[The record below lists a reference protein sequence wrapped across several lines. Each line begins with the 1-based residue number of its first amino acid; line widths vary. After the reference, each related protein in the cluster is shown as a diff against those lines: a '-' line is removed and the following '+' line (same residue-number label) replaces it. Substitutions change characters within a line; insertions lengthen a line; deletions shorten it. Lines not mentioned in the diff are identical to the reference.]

1 MPTGRSQYHAME
13 FVLERRFAQGFQ
25 ARFGYTYSRLNNNG
39 AESAQGDNGINGGV
53 QDPSN
58 PLPWG
63 LSADDAPHVFLTGF
77 TWEVPGPTAGMAQKL
92 LAGWHVSGILRYESG
107 RPLHITDILA
117 GVQKRFGVELDRES
131 VVSAMSKRV
140 ARQDR
145 FMRTAPN
152 TFALIPEREDS

>member
-1 MPTGRSQYHAME
+1 MDDTPRDDLLEILEAVSRAQLRAIRRLRLSPKAKARTGTRAE
-13 FVLERRFAQGFQ
+13 G
-25 ARFGYTYSRLNNNG
+25 SRG
-39 AESAQGDNGINGGV
+39 S
-53 QDPSN
+53 
-58 PLPWG
+58 
-63 LSADDAPHVFLTGF
+63 
-77 TWEVPGPTAGMAQKL
+77 GMDM
-92 LAGWHVSGILRYESG
+92 VTDILRREG

-117 GVQKRFGVELDRES
+117 AVQKRFGVELDRES